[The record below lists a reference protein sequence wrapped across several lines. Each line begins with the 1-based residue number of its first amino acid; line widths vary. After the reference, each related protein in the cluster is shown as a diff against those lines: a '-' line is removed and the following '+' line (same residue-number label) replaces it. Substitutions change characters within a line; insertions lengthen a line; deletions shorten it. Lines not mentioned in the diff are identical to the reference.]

1 MKEYVTIGTK
11 NIAEDIFRKILRPL
25 DINFYKPNGGLWSSE
40 FISRI
45 YCISEWHDYL
55 LYEDQETASY
65 KNINAGAI
73 FTLKNNAKILNIDS
87 EEKIIELS
95 QKYPS
100 WHYILTHYDNP
111 ELNIIDFETLSK
123 DYDGVEVSINK
134 LGYNK
139 PGLTF
144 NSWSV
149 NTLLL
154 FNLNCIE
161 KYQSVD
167 IEVSLFNY
175 DKRPY
180 ISKISNPKQVLNH
193 SEYYEEVYNYI
204 TIIFNK
210 ILKATNYQKTN
221 YQEYFNYLI
230 NCTEKCIDLALNM
243 QKPNINIINTRLK
256 DNDIQISN
264 ETLIRNIAYNYLSEY
279 LAKNK
284 EEEKK
289 FIKKIKFKKSID
301 TLQRT

>member
-210 ILKATNYQKTN
+210 ILKVTNYQKTN

-289 FIKKIKFKKSID
+289 FIKTLKK
-301 TLQRT
+301 

>member
-87 EEKIIELS
+87 EEKIIEVS

-289 FIKKIKFKKSID
+289 FIKTLKK
-301 TLQRT
+301 

>member
-264 ETLIRNIAYNYLSEY
+264 ETLIRNIAYNYLS
-279 LAKNK
+279 
-284 EEEKK
+284 
-289 FIKKIKFKKSID
+289 
-301 TLQRT
+301 

>member
-161 KYQSVD
+161 KYQSID

-175 DKRPY
+175 DKKPY

-289 FIKKIKFKKSID
+289 FIK
-301 TLQRT
+301 TLKR

>member
-1 MKEYVTIGTK
+1 MVK
-11 NIAEDIFRKILRPL
+11 R
-25 DINFYKPNGGLWSSE
+25 

-289 FIKKIKFKKSID
+289 FIKTLKK
-301 TLQRT
+301 

>member
-73 FTLKNNAKILNIDS
+73 FTLKSNAKILNIDS

-111 ELNIIDFETLSK
+111 KLNIIDFEALSK

-134 LGYNK
+134 LGYNE

-144 NSWSV
+144 SSWSV

-161 KYQSVD
+161 KYQSID

-180 ISKISNPKQVLNH
+180 ITKISNPKQVLNH

-289 FIKKIKFKKSID
+289 FIK
-301 TLQRT
+301 TLKR

>member
-193 SEYYEEVYNYI
+193 SEYYEEIYNYI

-289 FIKKIKFKKSID
+289 FIKTLKK
-301 TLQRT
+301 

>member
-111 ELNIIDFETLSK
+111 ELNIIDFEALSK

-161 KYQSVD
+161 KYQSID

-210 ILKATNYQKTN
+210 ILKATRYQKTN

-243 QKPNINIINTRLK
+243 QKPNIDIINTRLK

-279 LAKNK
+279 LAKSK

-289 FIKKIKFKKSID
+289 FIKTLKK
-301 TLQRT
+301 

>member
-45 YCISEWHDYL
+45 YCISEWPDYL
-55 LYEDQETASY
+55 LYDNQHTASY

-289 FIKKIKFKKSID
+289 FIKTLKK
-301 TLQRT
+301 

>member
-167 IEVSLFNY
+167 IEASLFNY

-289 FIKKIKFKKSID
+289 FIKTLKK
-301 TLQRT
+301 

>member
-111 ELNIIDFETLSK
+111 ELNIIDFENLSK

-289 FIKKIKFKKSID
+289 FIK
-301 TLQRT
+301 TLKR

>member
-230 NCTEKCIDLALNM
+230 NCTEKCIDLALSM

-289 FIKKIKFKKSID
+289 FIKTLKK
-301 TLQRT
+301 

>member
-180 ISKISNPKQVLNH
+180 ISKISNPKQVLNN

-289 FIKKIKFKKSID
+289 FIK
-301 TLQRT
+301 TLKR

>member
-25 DINFYKPNGGLWSSE
+25 DINFYKPNGGLWSSK

-210 ILKATNYQKTN
+210 ILKVTNYQKTN

-289 FIKKIKFKKSID
+289 FIK
-301 TLQRT
+301 TLKR

>member
-210 ILKATNYQKTN
+210 ILKATNDQKTN

-289 FIKKIKFKKSID
+289 FIKTLKK
-301 TLQRT
+301 

>member
-230 NCTEKCIDLALNM
+230 NRTEKCIDLALNM

-289 FIKKIKFKKSID
+289 FIK
-301 TLQRT
+301 TLKR

>member
-161 KYQSVD
+161 KYQSID

-284 EEEKK
+284 KEEKN
-289 FIKKIKFKKSID
+289 FIK
-301 TLQRT
+301 TLKR

>member
-1 MKEYVTIGTK
+1 MKEYVIIGTK

-40 FISRI
+40 LISRI

-73 FTLKNNAKILNIDS
+73 FTLKSNARILNIDS

-111 ELNIIDFETLSK
+111 KLNIIDFEALSK

-134 LGYNK
+134 LGYNE

-144 NSWSV
+144 SSWSV

-161 KYQSVD
+161 KYQSID

-180 ISKISNPKQVLNH
+180 ITKISNPKQVLNH

-221 YQEYFNYLI
+221 YQEYFNFLI
-230 NCTEKCIDLALNM
+230 NCTEKCINIALNM
-243 QKPNINIINTRLK
+243 QKSNIDIINTRLK
-256 DNDIQISN
+256 NNDIQISN
-264 ETLIRNIAYNYLSEY
+264 EALIRNIAYNYLSEY
-279 LAKNK
+279 LTKSK

-289 FIKKIKFKKSID
+289 FIKTLKK
-301 TLQRT
+301 QNQYC

>member
-161 KYQSVD
+161 KYQSID

-284 EEEKK
+284 EEKKK
-289 FIKKIKFKKSID
+289 FIK
-301 TLQRT
+301 TLKR

>member
-73 FTLKNNAKILNIDS
+73 FTLKSNARILNIDS

-111 ELNIIDFETLSK
+111 KLNIIDFEALSK

-134 LGYNK
+134 LGYNE

-144 NSWSV
+144 SSWSV

-289 FIKKIKFKKSID
+289 FIK
-301 TLQRT
+301 TLKR

>member
-55 LYEDQETASY
+55 LYEDQETSSY

-289 FIKKIKFKKSID
+289 FIK
-301 TLQRT
+301 TLKR

>member
-221 YQEYFNYLI
+221 YQEYFNHLI

-289 FIKKIKFKKSID
+289 FIK
-301 TLQRT
+301 TLKR

>member
-154 FNLNCIE
+154 FNLDCIE

-230 NCTEKCIDLALNM
+230 NCTEKCIDLALSM

-289 FIKKIKFKKSID
+289 FIKTLKK
-301 TLQRT
+301 

>member
-161 KYQSVD
+161 KYQSID

-230 NCTEKCIDLALNM
+230 KCTEKCIDLALNM

-289 FIKKIKFKKSID
+289 FIK
-301 TLQRT
+301 TLKR

>member
-1 MKEYVTIGTK
+1 MKEYITIGTK

-204 TIIFNK
+204 AIIFNK
-210 ILKATNYQKTN
+210 ILKTTNYQKTN

-289 FIKKIKFKKSID
+289 FIKTLKK
-301 TLQRT
+301 

>member
-264 ETLIRNIAYNYLSEY
+264 EKLIRNIAYNYLSEY

-289 FIKKIKFKKSID
+289 FIKTLKK
-301 TLQRT
+301 

>member
-73 FTLKNNAKILNIDS
+73 LTLKNNAKILNIDS

-289 FIKKIKFKKSID
+289 FIK
-301 TLQRT
+301 TLKR

>member
-40 FISRI
+40 LISRI

-73 FTLKNNAKILNIDS
+73 FTLKSNAKILNIDS

-144 NSWSV
+144 SSWSV

-289 FIKKIKFKKSID
+289 FIK
-301 TLQRT
+301 TLKR

>member
-161 KYQSVD
+161 KYQSID

-264 ETLIRNIAYNYLSEY
+264 EALIRNIAYNYLSEY

-289 FIKKIKFKKSID
+289 FIK
-301 TLQRT
+301 TLKR

>member
-45 YCISEWHDYL
+45 YCISDWHDYL

-161 KYQSVD
+161 KYQSID

-289 FIKKIKFKKSID
+289 FIK
-301 TLQRT
+301 TLKR

>member
-161 KYQSVD
+161 KYQSID

-180 ISKISNPKQVLNH
+180 ISKISNTKQVLNH

-289 FIKKIKFKKSID
+289 FIK
-301 TLQRT
+301 TLKR

>member
-284 EEEKK
+284 EGEKK
-289 FIKKIKFKKSID
+289 FIKTLKK
-301 TLQRT
+301 

>member
-73 FTLKNNAKILNIDS
+73 FTLKSNAKILNIDS

-264 ETLIRNIAYNYLSEY
+264 EALIRNIAYNYLSEY

-289 FIKKIKFKKSID
+289 FIKTLKK
-301 TLQRT
+301 

>member
-154 FNLNCIE
+154 FNLNCIK

-289 FIKKIKFKKSID
+289 FIKTLKK
-301 TLQRT
+301 

>member
-161 KYQSVD
+161 KYQSID

-230 NCTEKCIDLALNM
+230 NCAEKCIDLALNM

-289 FIKKIKFKKSID
+289 FIK
-301 TLQRT
+301 TLKR

>member
-161 KYQSVD
+161 KYQSID

-180 ISKISNPKQVLNH
+180 ISKISNSKQVLNH

-289 FIKKIKFKKSID
+289 FIK
-301 TLQRT
+301 TLKR

>member
-221 YQEYFNYLI
+221 YQEYFNHLI

-264 ETLIRNIAYNYLSEY
+264 EALIRNIAYNYLSEY

-289 FIKKIKFKKSID
+289 FIK
-301 TLQRT
+301 TLKR

>member
-73 FTLKNNAKILNIDS
+73 FTLKSNAKILNIDS

-161 KYQSVD
+161 KYQSID

-230 NCTEKCIDLALNM
+230 KCTEKCIDLALNM

-289 FIKKIKFKKSID
+289 FIK
-301 TLQRT
+301 TLKR